1 MSKRDYYEVLG
12 LAKDAKLEDIKK
24 AHKKLVKKY
33 HPDMG
38 LGGDENKFKEVQ
50 EAYEH
55 LSDTDKRAK
64 YDTYGH
70 NAPNHRD
77 PFSQHEDMM
86 RQHGFQQRR
95 HVRKGGE
102 LRINI
107 KLTLEEI
114 YSGTHKKIKY
124 KKQCKCESCQGKGG
138 SGAKTCTTCN
148 GAGRVRHVV
157 NTAFGQM
164 IQESTCPVCHGEG
177 QTLESICNVC
187 HSMGTISKETII
199 ELEIP
204 HGVPDGSAM
213 EMPGHGN
220 AIKNG
225 IDGDLLVIIN
235 EEPHHIFKRSGD
247 DLRMTKKIPYID
259 LVLGGKVDLE
269 TIDGGKIRVNVTP
282 GTQVGDVLRLQNK
295 GLKHVY
301 QENRGDMFMEVSVE
315 IPKEISNEEKEILE
329 KLRK

>member
-24 AHKKLVKKY
+24 AHKKLVKIH
-33 HPDMG
+33 HPDRK
-38 LGGDENKFKEVQ
+38 GDENKFKEVQ
-50 EAYEH
+50 EAYER

-64 YDTYGH
+64 YDAYGH
-70 NAPNHRD
+70 NAPNHRN
-77 PFSQHEDMM
+77 PFGQYEDMM

-114 YSGTHKKIKY
+114 YNGTHKKIKY

-138 SGAKTCTTCN
+138 SGAKNCSTCN
-148 GAGRVRHVV
+148 GAGRVRHVA
-157 NTAFGQM
+157 NTQFGQM
-164 IQESTCPVCHGEG
+164 IQESTCPVCNGEG
-177 QTLESICNVC
+177 QTVESICNDC
-187 HSMGTISKETII
+187 HSMGTISKETIV
-199 ELEIP
+199 ELDIP

-225 IDGDLLVIIN
+225 ID
-235 EEPHHIFKRSGD
+235 
-247 DLRMTKKIPYID
+247 
-259 LVLGGKVDLE
+259 GKVDLE